1 MSDHNSTEAKIL
13 VVDDEKIM
21 RDLVQRILNKAGY
34 QVETKDNGE
43 AALERLAE
51 DDFDMVISDVN
62 MPGVGGFELL
72 KEVKKQ
78 YPQTAVIMMTGYADT
93 FTIKDA
99 LMFGADEYITKPF
112 KHYEVTVVV
121 ERALWR
127 LQSARQ
133 QSQTP

>member
-1 MSDHNSTEAKIL
+1 MSELASTKII
-13 VVDDEKIM
+13 VIDDEQIM
-21 RDLVQRILNKAGY
+21 RDLVQRILAKAGY
-34 QVETKDNGE
+34 EVETLDDGE
-43 AALERLAE
+43 AVLERLAAGDIE
-51 DDFDMVISDVN
+51 IVISDVN
-62 MPGVGGFELL
+62 MPGMSGFELL
-72 KEVKKQ
+72 KQIKKQ
-78 YPQTAVIMMTGYADT
+78 YPQVAVIMMTGYADT

-133 QSQTP
+133 QSETP

>member
-1 MSDHNSTEAKIL
+1 MSELASTKIL

-34 QVETKDNGE
+34 EVETLEDGE
-43 AALERLAE
+43 AALQRVAE
-51 DDFDMVISDVN
+51 GNVDMVISDVN
-62 MPGVGGFELL
+62 MPGMSGFDLL
-72 KEVKKQ
+72 KQIKQ
-78 YPQTAVIMMTGYADT
+78 DHPQTAVIMMTGYADT

>member
-1 MSDHNSTEAKIL
+1 MSELASTKII
-13 VVDDEKIM
+13 VVDDEQIM
-21 RDLVQRILNKAGY
+21 RDLVQRILAKAGY
-34 QVETKDNGE
+34 EVETLDCGE
-43 AALERLAE
+43 ALLERLAAG
-51 DDFDMVISDVN
+51 DVDIVISDVN
-62 MPGVGGFELL
+62 MPGMSGFELL
-72 KEVKKQ
+72 KQIKAQ
-78 YPQTAVIMMTGYADT
+78 YPQVAVIMMTGYADT

-133 QSQTP
+133 QSETP

>member
-1 MSDHNSTEAKIL
+1 MSELASTKII
-13 VVDDEKIM
+13 VIDDEQIM
-21 RDLVQRILNKAGY
+21 RDLVQRILAKAGY
-34 QVETKDNGE
+34 EVETLDDGE
-43 AALERLAE
+43 AVLERLAAGDIE
-51 DDFDMVISDVN
+51 IVISDVN
-62 MPGVGGFELL
+62 MPGMSGFELL
-72 KEVKKQ
+72 KQIKKQ
-78 YPQTAVIMMTGYADT
+78 YPQVAVIMMTGYADT

-133 QSQTP
+133 QSEKP

>member
-1 MSDHNSTEAKIL
+1 MAELASTKII
-13 VVDDEKIM
+13 VIDDEQIM
-21 RDLVQRILNKAGY
+21 RDLVQRILAKAGY
-34 QVETKDNGE
+34 EVETMDSGE
-43 AALERLAE
+43 ALLERLAVG
-51 DDFDMVISDVN
+51 DVDIVISDVN
-62 MPGVGGFELL
+62 MPGMSGFELL
-72 KEVKKQ
+72 KQIKAQ
-78 YPQTAVIMMTGYADT
+78 YPQVAVIMMTGYADT

-133 QSQTP
+133 QSETP

>member
-34 QVETKDNGE
+34 QVETKDDGE

-51 DDFDMVISDVN
+51 SDFDMVISDVN
-62 MPGVGGFELL
+62 MPGLGGFELL